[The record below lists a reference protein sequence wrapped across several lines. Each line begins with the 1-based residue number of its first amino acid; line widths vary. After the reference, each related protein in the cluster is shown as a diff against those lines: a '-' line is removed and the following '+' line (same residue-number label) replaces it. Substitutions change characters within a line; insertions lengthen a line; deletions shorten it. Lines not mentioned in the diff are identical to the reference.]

1 MKNYFLLSFV
11 LSFALPVFSQKIFR
25 GIVVD
30 STSLEELPNVII
42 RVKHSER
49 RAISSYQGEFA
60 IQANTT
66 DTLIFAMLGY
76 QFVEL
81 PLFSEEDV
89 VLIRMSEQI
98 KILDEITIKATR
110 LYPNEIV
117 NRTKAS
123 PKKMSAL
130 EGVLAPWDYFWKL
143 EREKRKLTRIVE
155 EHNKTQTYLQVVN
168 DPVVKEIIMKAY
180 DLTELIYYET
190 LADFNQQ
197 RRSIAYSTDPEEIME
212 SLHDFF
218 KKKTQ

>member
-1 MKNYFLLSFV
+1 
-11 LSFALPVFSQKIFR
+11 
-25 GIVVD
+25 
-30 STSLEELPNVII
+30 
-42 RVKHSER
+42 
-49 RAISSYQGEFA
+49 
-60 IQANTT
+60 
-66 DTLIFAMLGY
+66 
-76 QFVEL
+76 
-81 PLFSEEDV
+81 
-89 VLIRMSEQI
+89 
-98 KILDEITIKATR
+98 
-110 LYPNEIV
+110 
-117 NRTKAS
+117 
-123 PKKMSAL
+123 MSAL